1 MFQGREYSRPFFIGL
16 FLIVSTLHIAIAS
29 TTSLPGRLER
39 NLEQI
44 IGFARRAAEDGAQL
58 LLTPEMSATG
68 YGGYAEVLALAE
80 VAGQGRVYQALSQA
94 ARETG
99 VVICAGFVEQSPHE
113 DKKYLA
119 HYAIY
124 PDGHFVVQ
132 RKHRVTPAEAPLS
145 PASGFHEADN
155 EGIGVPEQIQIETF
169 EVHGVRC
176 AVVICADTGIE
187 NLDEILKAQK
197 VQLLLA
203 PTGAGGKRQERVTT
217 EDLESPTGR
226 EKYFSVLQAVFMP
239 GRAPL
244 ECIQNQRALAAV
256 NLCGFD
262 GVAHYHVGHGSIVN
276 AMGEVLGFFH
286 GLPNL
291 DRQRPMY
298 AHAKID
304 TAEFVEGVTL

>member
-1 MFQGREYSRPFFIGL
+1 
-16 FLIVSTLHIAIAS
+16 VSTLHLAIAS
-29 TTSLPGRLER
+29 TTSLPGQLER

-68 YGGYAEVLALAE
+68 YGGFPQVLALAE

-94 ARETG
+94 ARETN
-99 VVICAGFVEQSPHE
+99 VVICAGFVEQSPDAPTPQE
-113 DKKYLA
+113 DKKYLS

-132 RKHRVTPAEAPLS
+132 RKHRVTQAETPLAP
-145 PASGFHEADN
+145 PFAQKPPFGAD
-155 EGIGVPEQIQIETF
+155 GTGTPGKVQIETF

-176 AVVICADTGIE
+176 AMAICADTGIE
-187 NLDEILKAQK
+187 NLNEILKAQN

-203 PTGAGGKRQERVTT
+203 PTGAGGKRDERVTT
-217 EDLESPTGR
+217 EELKTSTGR
-226 EKYFSVLQAVFMP
+226 EKYFSVLQTVFMP
-239 GRAPL
+239 GHAPL

-262 GVAHYHVGHGSIVN
+262 GITHYHVGHGSITN

-298 AHAKID
+298 AHAEID
-304 TAEFVEGVTL
+304 TDEVIEALEL